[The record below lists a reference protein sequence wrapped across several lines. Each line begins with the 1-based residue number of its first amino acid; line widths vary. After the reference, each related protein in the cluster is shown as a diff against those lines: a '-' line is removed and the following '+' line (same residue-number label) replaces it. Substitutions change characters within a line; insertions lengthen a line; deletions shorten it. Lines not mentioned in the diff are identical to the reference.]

1 MSHGP
6 SRIVLVASLAALAM
20 TASQASAQV
29 TAGQSVRSLGHR
41 NSVLPRQ
48 PGPLLN
54 QAAPFNRPPGPDAVS
69 VRGRPS
75 AHEAMVPRWIGSLL
89 NESAPFNQPPGRS

>member
-29 TAGQSVRSLGHR
+29 AAGQSVRGLGHR
-41 NSVLPRQ
+41 NSVLSRQ

-54 QAAPFNRPPGPDAVS
+54 QAAPFNRPPGPDAVL
-69 VRGRPS
+69 GRPS
-75 AHEAMVPRWIGSLL
+75 AHEAVVLRWIGSLL
-89 NESAPFNQPPGRS
+89 NEAAPFNQPPGRS